1 LGARSLP
8 PAIILNGRLPS
19 GGFSSSLFAGAIEG
33 ARGVLFGPQGFGG
46 GKITLTGDNTFT
58 GGSTILRNQTVQL
71 GDGGATGS
79 LVGNVFF
86 TSTIGPISPT
96 LGLLAFDR
104 SDTYAFAGKI
114 SGRGDVE
121 QIGSGALVLTADN
134 TYTGTTTV
142 SAGTLIVD
150 GSIVSSSLTLDS
162 GATLGGSGVVGG
174 FAAPAGATV
183 APGALTPFSTLHVA
197 GGVTF
202 LPGSTYAVNIDA
214 AGQTDAI
221 AAAGKVKLSGGT
233 VDVLAA
239 NGVYSPSTRYT
250 ILTASGGVSGTFAA
264 LTGASN
270 LAFLTPMLSYDS
282 RDVFLGFAPSAPFVS
297 AAITPNE
304 IATASAIQAQGSG
317 PLFSAI
323 QGQSAAGA
331 RAAFD
336 ALSGEIHPS
345 AASAAFED
353 SRLPR
358 EAILD
363 RLASPYGALPSGGAT
378 GFSAMNAIVA
388 PSLPAQAFAAWGQAF
403 GSFGHIGG
411 DGNAATLDRSMGGF
425 ILGLDASLDQR
436 YRIGV
441 AAGYTQST
449 LSVDAVGSNGSVEST
464 FGGLYGGASF
474 NALQLR
480 GGALYAYNRYGADR
494 SVDFPGFSDT
504 ASSGYGG
511 DTLQAFGEAGWRFG
525 LSGFAGPTFVEP
537 FVGALAMHIDTAS
550 FSEAGGASALT
561 GASQG
566 YDYGATTLGVRT
578 QAALF
583 GNSPL
588 SARTMLGWQ
597 HVFGDVT
604 PGSTLAFESAPSIP
618 FAIPGAPV
626 ARDALVV
633 EVGFDWRLSTNATA
647 GVFYSGEIAARDED
661 NAIKGKF
668 EIAF

>member
-1 LGARSLP
+1 MVDP
-8 PAIILNGRLPS
+8 D
-19 GGFSSSLFAGAIEG
+19 FA
-33 ARGVLFGPQGFGG
+33 F
-46 GKITLTGDNTFT
+46 
-58 GGSTILRNQTVQL
+58 
-71 GDGGATGS
+71 
-79 LVGNVFF
+79 
-86 TSTIGPISPT
+86 ISP
-96 LGLLAFDR
+96 A
-104 SDTYAFAGKI
+104 
-114 SGRGDVE
+114 
-121 QIGSGALVLTADN
+121 
-134 TYTGTTTV
+134 
-142 SAGTLIVD
+142 
-150 GSIVSSSLTLDS
+150 
-162 GATLGGSGVVGG
+162 
-174 FAAPAGATV
+174 
-183 APGALTPFSTLHVA
+183 
-197 GGVTF
+197 
-202 LPGSTYAVNIDA
+202 
-214 AGQTDAI
+214 
-221 AAAGKVKLSGGT
+221 
-233 VDVLAA
+233 
-239 NGVYSPSTRYT
+239 
-250 ILTASGGVSGTFAA
+250 
-264 LTGASN
+264 
-270 LAFLTPMLSYDS
+270 LSYDA
-282 RDVFLGFAPSAPFVS
+282 DHVFLGFTQTASFASV
-297 AAITPNE
+297 AVTPNE
-304 IATASAIQAQGSG
+304 IATASALQAQGAG
-317 PLFSAI
+317 APLFEAVS
-323 QGQSAAGA
+323 GLTVAGA

-358 EAILD
+358 EAVLD
-363 RLASPYGALPSGGAT
+363 RLASPYGALPTAGAS

-388 PSLPAQAFAAWGQAF
+388 PNLPAQVFAAWGQAF

-425 ILGLDASLDQR
+425 ILGVDGTLEER

-449 LSVDAVGSNGSVEST
+449 LSVDAVGSSGSVEST
-464 FGGLYGGASF
+464 FGGVYGGASL

-480 GGALYAYNRYGADR
+480 GGALYAYNRYGTDR

-504 ASSGYGG
+504 ASAGYGG

-537 FVGALAMHIDTAS
+537 FVGALAMHIDTSS

-566 YDYGATTLGVRT
+566 YDYGATTLGFRT

-583 GNSPL
+583 ANSPL

-618 FAIPGAPV
+618 FTITGAPV

-633 EVGFDWRLSTNATA
+633 EAGFDWRLSNNATL
-647 GVFYSGEIAARDED
+647 GVFYSGEIAVRDED
-661 NAIKGKF
+661 NAIKGKL